1 MQDHLPPGIQLPD
14 WDGEIQLMPNE
25 IIDWNA
31 PSLQRTLPGHPKDL
45 PHGLIV
51 PPQEVRDEIAASDE
65 KLLREHGFTLN
76 EEARVREL
84 SRQTLNYYFD
94 YLGLEVAYRETPQ
107 GPDVLA
113 VGDEE
118 ILALAK
124 DMSLDEQLKL
134 RRWLP

>member
-1 MQDHLPPGIQLPD
+1 MSSQVI
-14 WDGEIQLMPNE
+14 E
-25 IIDWNA
+25 WNA
-31 PSLQRTLPGHPKDL
+31 PFLQRTLPALPKDL

-51 PPQEVRDEIAASDE
+51 PPQEVRDEIRASDE

-84 SRQTLNYYFD
+84 NRQTLNYYFD
-94 YLGLEVAYRETPQ
+94 YLGHEVAYCETPQ

-118 ILALAK
+118 ILALTK
-124 DMSLDEQLKL
+124 DMSFEEQLKI
-134 RRWLP
+134 RRGLA

>member
-1 MQDHLPPGIQLPD
+1 MSSQVI
-14 WDGEIQLMPNE
+14 E
-25 IIDWNA
+25 WNA
-31 PSLQRTLPGHPKDL
+31 PFLQRTLPALPKDL

-51 PPQEVRDEIAASDE
+51 PPQEVRDEIRASDE

-84 SRQTLNYYFD
+84 NRQTLNNYFD
-94 YLGLEVAYRETPQ
+94 YLGHEVAYRETPQ

-118 ILALAK
+118 ILALTK
-124 DMSLDEQLKL
+124 DMSFEEQLKI
-134 RRWLP
+134 RRGLA

>member
-1 MQDHLPPGIQLPD
+1 MSSQ
-14 WDGEIQLMPNE
+14 

-31 PSLQRTLPGHPKDL
+31 PSSQQTLPALPKDL

-84 SRQTLNYYFD
+84 NRQTLNYYFD
-94 YLGLEVAYRETPQ
+94 HLGHEVAYRETSQ
-107 GPDVLA
+107 GPEVLA
-113 VGDEE
+113 VGDQE
-118 ILALAK
+118 IVALTE
-124 DMSLDEQLKL
+124 DMSLEEQLKL
-134 RRWLP
+134 QSWLP